1 MWVACVVTVSHYF
14 RDKRA
19 FAMGLAICGSGIGTF
34 IFAPLKLSP
43 IPVKICKCWL
53 TSSEISISCI
63 KHLGGVGIKDILM
76 YQYKQ
81 IVLVPSDVLNAS
93 EVWG

>member
-1 MWVACVVTVSHYF
+1 MLIPLDVSQHLHIFTGIGDNFMWVACVVTVSHYF

-19 FAMGLAICGSGIGTF
+19 FAMGLAICGSGIGT
-34 IFAPLKLSP
+34 
-43 IPVKICKCWL
+43 
-53 TSSEISISCI
+53 
-63 KHLGGVGIKDILM
+63 LM

-93 EVWG
+93 EVWEKRIY